1 MTRRGTGK
9 FHSGR
14 GTGNIRVNIFR
25 QLAETCI
32 RMLANVWRF
41 YKVFV
46 APPKTYRSPR
56 RSRVLIFDAS
66 WTDLLLLF
74 LKPWTPEILHLRQEC
89 INVPCLLR
97 AALNRN
103 FWKGDMVTAY
113 IDAFI
118 RCVQPDLI
126 VTMIDNDVRFY
137 TLSQRH
143 PRLKTVVVQNAWRD
157 DWTLQGLR
165 LAAANGALQASCMC
179 FLGANIEAEYRKL
192 VSCETI
198 RVGQIKNNLVP
209 KTVFSATKQTIGFV
223 SQYRHPDTSGTIL
236 QWHLFPW
243 QKFFEEPDT
252 IVLTFL
258 KDYAARTNRNLLVLA
273 NPTAML
279 DPLHCEEAYF
289 RRLLGDG
296 YDFFAPRDTLD
307 SCAKTD
313 ACEVVVSID
322 STLGLEA
329 VARGNRAALFYI
341 RSEICNLPDSR
352 FGWPAEY
359 ADDGPFWSNV
369 PDPAIFE
376 RIMDFLFAAS
386 DAEWRETLRQ
396 HNFERIMEYDPGNT
410 RFKHLLTD
418 ILGPTPVD

>member
-1 MTRRGTGK
+1 
-9 FHSGR
+9 
-14 GTGNIRVNIFR
+14 
-25 QLAETCI
+25 
-32 RMLANVWRF
+32 MLAKVWRF
-41 YKVFV
+41 YEVFV

-66 WTDLLLLF
+66 WTDLLLRF

-103 FWKGDMVTAY
+103 FWNGDMVTAY

-126 VTMIDNDVRFY
+126 ITLIDNDVRFY

-143 PRLKTVVVQNAWRD
+143 PQIKTVAIQNGDRCSEDFNGLNRAVHEPP
-157 DWTLQGLR
+157 LQCSHCCVF
-165 LAAANGALQASCMC
+165 GAH
-179 FLGANIEAEYRKL
+179 IEAEYRKL

-198 RVGQIKNNLVP
+198 RIGQIKNNLVP

-223 SQYRHPDTSGTIL
+223 SQYRHPNTCGPFFR
-236 QWHLFPW
+236 WRLFPW
-243 QKFFEEPDT
+243 QKYFGEPDT

-258 KDYAARTNRNLLVLA
+258 KDYAARTNRNLVVLA
-273 NPTAML
+273 TPSAML

-296 YDFFAPRDTLD
+296 YDFFAPQDTLD

-341 RSEICNLPDSR
+341 RSEICNLPGCR

-410 RFKHLLTD
+410 RFKQLLTD
-418 ILGPTPVD
+418 ILGPTPID

>member
-1 MTRRGTGK
+1 
-9 FHSGR
+9 
-14 GTGNIRVNIFR
+14 
-25 QLAETCI
+25 
-32 RMLANVWRF
+32 MLPKVWRI
-41 YKVFV
+41 YEVFV

-56 RSRVLIFDAS
+56 RSRVLIFDAA

-126 VTMIDNDVRFY
+126 ITLIDNDVRFY
-137 TLSQRH
+137 TLLQRH
-143 PRLKTVVVQNAWRD
+143 PRIKTVAIQ
-157 DWTLQGLR
+157 
-165 LAAANGALQASCMC
+165 NGARGSEEFAGLKRAVHGPLLQCSHCC
-179 FLGANIEAEYRKL
+179 IFGANIEQEYRNFTAHSVVL
-192 VSCETI
+192 I
-198 RVGQIKNNLVP
+198 GQLKNNLVP
-209 KTVFSATKQTIGFV
+209 RAAQFRDPNSIGYV
-223 SQYRHPDTSGTIL
+223 SQYRIPPPSNTIFELRLHSWQNFIADVDT
-236 QWHLFPW
+236 
-243 QKFFEEPDT
+243 
-252 IVLTFL
+252 VLLNFL
-258 KDYAARTNRNLLVLA
+258 KQYAIRTNRVLWILGTPVA
-273 NPTAML
+273 SR
-279 DPLHCEEAYF
+279 DPLHREETHYKN
-289 RRLLGDG
+289 LISDG
-296 YDFFAPRDTLD
+296 YEFFSPSDYFENN
-307 SCAKTD
+307 AKAD
-313 ACEVVVSID
+313 KCGVVVSID
-322 STLGLEA
+322 GTLGYESA
-329 VARGNRAALFYI
+329 ARGNRTAFFAI
-341 RSEICNLPDSR
+341 RSHLCSLFHSR

-386 DAEWRETLRQ
+386 DSEWRETLRQ

>member
-1 MTRRGTGK
+1 
-9 FHSGR
+9 
-14 GTGNIRVNIFR
+14 
-25 QLAETCI
+25 
-32 RMLANVWRF
+32 MLANVWRF
-41 YKVFV
+41 YKLFV

-126 VTMIDNDVRFY
+126 ITLIDNDVRFY
-137 TLSQRH
+137 TLLQRH
-143 PRLKTVVVQNAWRD
+143 PRIKTVAIQ
-157 DWTLQGLR
+157 
-165 LAAANGALQASCMC
+165 NGARGSEEFAGLKRAVHGPLLQCSHCC
-179 FLGANIEAEYRKL
+179 IFGANIEQEYRNFTAHSVVL
-192 VSCETI
+192 I
-198 RVGQIKNNLVP
+198 GQLKNNLVP
-209 KTVFSATKQTIGFV
+209 SAAQFRDPNSIGYV
-223 SQYRHPDTSGTIL
+223 SQYRIPPPSNTIFELRLHSWQNFIADVDT
-236 QWHLFPW
+236 
-243 QKFFEEPDT
+243 
-252 IVLTFL
+252 VLLNFL
-258 KDYAARTNRNLLVLA
+258 KQYAIRTNRVLWILGTPVA
-273 NPTAML
+273 SR
-279 DPLHCEEAYF
+279 DPLHREETHYKN
-289 RRLLGDG
+289 LISDG
-296 YDFFAPRDTLD
+296 YEFFSPSDYFENN
-307 SCAKTD
+307 AKAD
-313 ACEVVVSID
+313 KCGVVVSID
-322 STLGLEA
+322 GTLGYESA
-329 VARGNRAALFYI
+329 ARGNRTAFLAI
-341 RSEICNLPDSR
+341 RSHLCSLFHSR

-386 DAEWRETLRQ
+386 DSEWRETLRQ

-410 RFKHLLTD
+410 RFKQLLTD
-418 ILGPTPVD
+418 ILGPTPDD

>member
-1 MTRRGTGK
+1 MTAYQQLST
-9 FHSGR
+9 SSVSLQS
-14 GTGNIRVNIFR
+14 NIR
-25 QLAETCI
+25 
-32 RMLANVWRF
+32 RF
-41 YKVFV
+41 VEVFV
-46 APPKTYRSPR
+46 MPPKIYRWPR

-103 FWKGDMVTAY
+103 FWNGDMVTAS

-118 RCVQPDLI
+118 RYVQPDLVI
-126 VTMIDNDVRFY
+126 TMIDNDVRFY

-143 PRLKTVVVQNAWRD
+143 PQIKIVAIQNGVRGSEEFNGLNRAIHEPP
-157 DWTLQGLR
+157 LQC
-165 LAAANGALQASCMC
+165 SHCC
-179 FLGANIEAEYRKL
+179 VFGANIEQEYRIFSDHPVVLIGQLKNKL
-192 VSCETI
+192 VPRAAQFRDPNS
-198 RVGQIKNNLVP
+198 
-209 KTVFSATKQTIGFV
+209 IGFV
-223 SQYRHPDTSGTIL
+223 SQYRIPSPSNMVFELRLHTWQNFFADVDTVIL
-236 QWHLFPW
+236 N
-243 QKFFEEPDT
+243 
-252 IVLTFL
+252 FL
-258 KDYAARTNRNLLVLA
+258 KQYAIRNNRVLWILGTPFA
-273 NPTAML
+273 SQ
-279 DPLHCEEAYF
+279 DPLHREETHYKNLIA
-289 RRLLGDG
+289 DG
-296 YDFFAPRDTLD
+296 YDFFSPSDYIENT
-307 SCAKTD
+307 AKAD
-313 ACEVVVSID
+313 KCGVVLTID
-322 STLGLEA
+322 GTLGYESA
-329 VARGNRAALFYI
+329 ARGNRTAFLSI
-341 RSEICNLPDSR
+341 RSHLCTLFHYR

-376 RIMDFLFAAS
+376 RIVDFLFAAS